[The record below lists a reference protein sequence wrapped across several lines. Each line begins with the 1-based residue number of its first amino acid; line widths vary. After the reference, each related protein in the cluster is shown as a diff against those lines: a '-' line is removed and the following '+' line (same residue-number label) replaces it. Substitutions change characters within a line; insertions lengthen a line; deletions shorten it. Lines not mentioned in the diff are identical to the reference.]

1 MINKN
6 SFVIAVDGYASSGKS
21 TLAKDLASKL
31 NIVYIDTGAMY
42 RAVTL
47 YLLDKRIEISNTKEV
62 SQALKDINI
71 LFKINKYNN
80 KNEVYLNDENVE
92 EKIRDLRV
100 SSLVSEVSA
109 MKEVRDILLS
119 QQRSMVNYG
128 SIVMDGRDIGT
139 VVFPN
144 ADVKI
149 FVYAD
154 EKERANR
161 RYKELFKK
169 NNNTKH
175 DEVLENIRHRDHID
189 TTRKLAP
196 LKQADDAIRI
206 DNTDIDVKEQLKI
219 ALKHVQNK
227 IK

>member
-154 EKERANR
+154 EKERVNR

-169 NNNTKH
+169 KNNTKH

-219 ALKHVQNK
+219 ALEHVQNK